1 MKREKMIMEIV
12 ENNDKYK
19 YILKH
24 WIVFLC
30 ALIGYSN
37 LGHPVLY
44 TDSPPAPPS
53 ERHQTRLNCEQ
64 NGFLVCC
71 RNKQRNFTNDNDN
84 NAVTTIKP

>member
-1 MKREKMIMEIV
+1 MIMAIV

-37 LGHPVLY
+37 LGHSVLF
-44 TDSPPAPPS
+44 TDSPLAPPS